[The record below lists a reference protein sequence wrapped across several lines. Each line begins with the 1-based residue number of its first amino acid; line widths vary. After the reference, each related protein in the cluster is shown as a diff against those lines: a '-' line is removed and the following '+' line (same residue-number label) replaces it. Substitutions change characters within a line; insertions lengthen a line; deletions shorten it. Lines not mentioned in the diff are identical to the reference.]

1 MLVHEDIVF
10 TFDAFYNH
18 IFLAG
23 ALAFDEAKSRFSPIA
38 FRVFGNFKG
47 WAFCLGR
54 HILATLSQAMD

>member
-1 MLVHEDIVF
+1 MLVNEDIVF

-23 ALAFDEAKSRFSPIA
+23 ALAFNKAKGCFSPIA
-38 FRVFGNFKG
+38 FRVFGDFKG

-54 HILATLSQAMD
+54 YILTTLSQAMD